1 MTCIKYIVI
10 AGCLF
15 CSQVV
20 SVAWAQTTPT
30 HQVSP
35 TTGTAIVQGFVL
47 DGQTKVPIAGAT
59 VIAKNQAGAIR
70 DQQTTNAQG
79 AYQLKLDPKQ
89 SYIFTAKAEGY
100 ITLDEQLSFS
110 SPTAVSMDRSKNP
123 TLLYRSTSNPV
134 SKNTTAPVHTTTST
148 VTTPP
153 VKAPSTTPPVSEQ
166 PAASNSTTAGR
177 SRITPPKT
185 LDAKVI
191 YTPPPLVVAAG
202 TTTQLKAL
210 QFVQSKAE
218 LLPEAQPTL
227 DQLLAFMQ
235 EHSTAE
241 IELAGHTDNQ
251 GDFDENLRLSKQRV
265 EVVKDYLVKNGIAAN
280 RISTRGFGPTRPI
293 ASNNSEAT
301 RKLNRRVEMT
311 VLKE

>member
-1 MTCIKYIVI
+1 MCFQYIVI
-10 AGCLF
+10 AGCIF
-15 CSQVV
+15 SSSMASVV
-20 SVAWAQTTPT
+20 WAQTTPT
-30 HQVSP
+30 HQVAP
-35 TTGTAIVQGFVL
+35 TNGSAVVQGFVL

-70 DQQTTNAQG
+70 DQQTTNTQG

-100 ITLDEQLSFS
+100 STLDEQLYFS
-110 SPTAVSMDRSKNP
+110 SPTATSMDRSRNP
-123 TLLYRSTSNPV
+123 TLLYRASSNPV
-134 SKNTTAPVHTTTST
+134 RPNNPPPVHTTTST
-148 VTTPP
+148 VTVPP
-153 VKAPSTTPPVSEQ
+153 VKTPATTPPISEQ
-166 PAASNSTTAGR
+166 PAASNSTTADR

-185 LDAKVI
+185 LDAKVV
-191 YTPPPLVVAAG
+191 YTPPPLVAAAG

-227 DQLLAFMQ
+227 DQLLGFMQ
-235 EHSTAE
+235 EHPTAE

-265 EVVKDYLVKNGIAAN
+265 DVVKDYLVKNGVAAN
-280 RISTRGFGPTRPI
+280 RITTRGFGPTRPI

-311 VLKE
+311 VLKP